1 MGTPFLGGATS
12 LLLCGTCRVGSR
24 GHVAAG
30 LGIADCPPQSLP
42 VVVLPPAPSAVWLP
56 ALGALSCPT
65 PLGMLGRVPP
75 AGDLPAR
82 MAGRAKT
89 RP

>member
-1 MGTPFLGGATS
+1 M
-12 LLLCGTCRVGSR
+12 
-24 GHVAAG
+24 
-30 LGIADCPPQSLP
+30 ADCPPQSLP

-82 MAGRAKT
+82 MAG
-89 RP
+89 